1 MPVSWQISD
10 LIDLDYFLRRA
21 ENPDSSGA
29 GTDNRAADRAVY
41 LSHADTHSPPFDRKA
56 LIRRWL
62 DENRA
67 AVPEKQSLPG
77 TLYNEAF
84 SILKI
89 TCVGAAF
96 LIGVI
101 LAWSVLSY
109 SGAAPINVFTCL
121 WILVAPQLLLLILL
135 GVSGLLSRMGVAG
148 AFSGF
153 YPAATLLLRRL
164 TARAQKS
171 GKNALSA
178 AARLRVNALADAAAR
193 STALYGPVFFWP
205 VFILAQVFGV
215 WFNLGLLLAAAL
227 KLAITDLAFGW
238 QSTLFSDPVTV
249 YRMVEIFASPWS
261 WAVNAAHPTPAQV
274 EGSRMVLKEGMVHLA
289 TPNLVS
295 WWPFLLYAIVC
306 YGLVPR
312 LALLAWGYWRQRRT
326 LGMVSFSTGDC
337 DRLISRMQ
345 TPSLQSNGLETEN
358 GPKTSAVSPDV
369 ASNAAPAGGPDGPV
383 GRALVLVAEE
393 VADFFPDREME
404 TRVRDTLGLDMAGR
418 LSVEQDPEADART
431 LADFLSRYTGPP
443 ENLRLVVVAEAW
455 QPPLA
460 ETLFW
465 LSALRRA
472 AGPRTGLIVGLVG
485 KPEADSLFTMPNAVD
500 NKVWSQAVAGL
511 KDPFMRTERLGGG
524 HG

>member
-10 LIDLDYFLRRA
+10 LIDLDFFLRRD
-21 ENPDSSGA
+21 ENPDIPGA
-29 GTDNRAADRAVY
+29 GAADRAIY
-41 LSHADTHSPPFDRKA
+41 LTYADTHSPPFDRKA

-62 DENRA
+62 DAKRA
-67 AVPEKQSLPG
+67 AAPETHSLPG

-84 SILKI
+84 GILKI
-89 TCVGAAF
+89 TCAGAAF
-96 LIGVI
+96 LIGAL

-109 SGAAPINVFTCL
+109 SGTAPINVFTCL
-121 WILVAPQLLLLILL
+121 WVLVAPQLLLLVLL
-135 GVSGLLSRMGVAG
+135 GISGLLSRLGMPG
-148 AFSGF
+148 AFAGF
-153 YPAATLLLRRL
+153 YPAAGLLLRRL
-164 TARAQKS
+164 TVRAQKS

-178 AARLRVNALADAAAR
+178 AARLRVNALAEAAAR
-193 STALYGPVFFWP
+193 GSALYGPVFFWP
-205 VFILAQVFGV
+205 VFILAQIFGV
-215 WFNLGLLLAAAL
+215 WFNLGLLLAAGL

-238 QSTLFSDPVTV
+238 QSTLFFDPATV
-249 YRMVEIFASPWS
+249 YRMVEVFSSPWS
-261 WAVNAAHPTPAQV
+261 WALNAAHPTLAQV

-289 TPNLVS
+289 TPDLVS
-295 WWPFLLYAIVC
+295 WWPFLLYAVLC
-306 YGLVPR
+306 YGLAPR

-326 LGMVSFSTGDC
+326 LGAVSFSTGDS

-345 TPSLQSNGLETEN
+345 TPSLQSKGLKTEN
-358 GPKTSAVSPDV
+358 GPTASTSPIPATK
-369 ASNAAPAGGPDGPV
+369 AGPAGEPGGPAGH
-383 GRALVLVAEE
+383 ALVLVAEE

-443 ENLRLVVVAEAW
+443 ENLRVVVVAEAW

-472 AGPRTGLIVGLVG
+472 MGPRTGLIVGLVG
-485 KPEADSLFTMPNAVD
+485 KPEPENPFTAPDDMD
-500 NKVWSQAVAGL
+500 FRVWTQATAGL